1 MFKSKKFSSNIDFC
15 IIGLGNPGREY
26 ENTRHNAGFITLDY
40 IAEKLDVS
48 ISKLKFKSLY
58 TIADYKGK
66 KILLLK
72 PQTFM
77 NLSGQA
83 VVEAL
88 QFYKLDIKNAV
99 VICDDVNFD
108 VGKLRIRRQGS
119 DGGQNG
125 VKNII
130 YLSNR
135 DDFAR
140 IKLGVGKK
148 PSPDYN
154 LADWVLS
161 KFKPDEFENLES
173 AVKSA
178 ASAAL
183 MIANGE
189 IDKAMNRYNN

>member
-161 KFKPDEFENLES
+161 KFRAEEMQSLES

-178 ASAAL
+178 AEAAL
-183 MIANGE
+183 MIADGE

>member
-26 ENTRHNAGFITLDY
+26 ENTRHNVGFITLDY

-66 KILLLK
+66 KIMLIK

-88 QFYKLDIKNAV
+88 QFYKLDISNAV

-108 VGKLRIRRQGS
+108 IGKLRIRRKGS

-161 KFKPDEFENLES
+161 KFRAEEMQSLES

-178 ASAAL
+178 AEAAL

>member
-66 KILLLK
+66 KIMLIK

-88 QFYKLDIKNAV
+88 QFYKLDISNAV

-108 VGKLRIRRQGS
+108 IGKLRIRRKGS

-161 KFKPDEFENLES
+161 KFRAEEMQSLES

-178 ASAAL
+178 AEAAL
-183 MIANGE
+183 MIADGE
-189 IDKAMNRYNN
+189 IDKAMNRYNY

>member
-1 MFKSKKFSSNIDFC
+1 
-15 IIGLGNPGREY
+15 
-26 ENTRHNAGFITLDY
+26 
-40 IAEKLDVS
+40 
-48 ISKLKFKSLY
+48 
-58 TIADYKGK
+58 
-66 KILLLK
+66 
-72 PQTFM
+72 M

>member
-66 KILLLK
+66 KIMLIK

-108 VGKLRIRRQGS
+108 IGKLRIRRKGS

-161 KFKPDEFENLES
+161 KFRAEEMQSLES

-178 ASAAL
+178 AEAAL
-183 MIANGE
+183 MIADGE

>member
-66 KILLLK
+66 KIMLIK

-88 QFYKLDIKNAV
+88 QFYKLDISNAV

-108 VGKLRIRRQGS
+108 IGKLRIRRKGS

-161 KFKPDEFENLES
+161 KFRAEEMQSLES

-178 ASAAL
+178 AEAAL
-183 MIANGE
+183 MIADGE

>member
-26 ENTRHNAGFITLDY
+26 ENTRHNVGFITLDY

-48 ISKLKFKSLY
+48 ISKLKLKSLY

-66 KILLLK
+66 KIMLIK

-88 QFYKLDIKNAV
+88 QFYKLDISNAV

-108 VGKLRIRRQGS
+108 IGKLRIRRKGS

-161 KFKPDEFENLES
+161 KFRAEEMQSLES

-178 ASAAL
+178 AEAAL
-183 MIANGE
+183 MIADGE

>member
-26 ENTRHNAGFITLDY
+26 ENTRHNVGFITLDY

-66 KILLLK
+66 KIMLIK

-108 VGKLRIRRQGS
+108 IGKLRIRRKGS

-161 KFKPDEFENLES
+161 KFRAEEMQSLES

-178 ASAAL
+178 AEAAL
-183 MIANGE
+183 MIADGE

>member
-66 KILLLK
+66 KIMLIK

-88 QFYKLDIKNAV
+88 QFYKLDISNAV

-161 KFKPDEFENLES
+161 KFRAEEMQSLES

-178 ASAAL
+178 AEAAL
-183 MIANGE
+183 MIADGE

>member
-161 KFKPDEFENLES
+161 KFKPDEIENLES

>member
-108 VGKLRIRRQGS
+108 VGKLRIRRKGS

>member
-26 ENTRHNAGFITLDY
+26 ENTRHNVGFITLDY

-66 KILLLK
+66 KIMLIK

-88 QFYKLDIKNAV
+88 QFYKLDISNAV

-108 VGKLRIRRQGS
+108 IGKLRIRRKGS

-161 KFKPDEFENLES
+161 KFRAEEMQSLES

-178 ASAAL
+178 AEAAL
-183 MIANGE
+183 MIADGE

>member
-26 ENTRHNAGFITLDY
+26 ENTRHNVGFITLDY

-66 KILLLK
+66 KIMLIK

-88 QFYKLDIKNAV
+88 QFYKLDISNAV

-108 VGKLRIRRQGS
+108 IGKLRIRRKGS

-161 KFKPDEFENLES
+161 KFKQDEMQSLES

-178 ASAAL
+178 AEAAL
-183 MIANGE
+183 MIADGE